1 MGLPIYSLIR
11 YCLENRPNLKDL
23 CKDICRP
30 HPVTK
35 DEDINKE
42 ARPYLSVQI
51 TLYIGHSTCPL
62 YWAVAVIH
70 WSDRHNSQLNSTYYI
85 FIELTWWQTYH
96 ELHQSPVSRLF
107 EPLPVPHDEDEGL
120 DFEGLQ
126 G

>member
-62 YWAVAVIH
+62 YWAVA
-70 WSDRHNSQLNSTYYI
+70 
-85 FIELTWWQTYH
+85 
-96 ELHQSPVSRLF
+96 LHQSPVSRLF